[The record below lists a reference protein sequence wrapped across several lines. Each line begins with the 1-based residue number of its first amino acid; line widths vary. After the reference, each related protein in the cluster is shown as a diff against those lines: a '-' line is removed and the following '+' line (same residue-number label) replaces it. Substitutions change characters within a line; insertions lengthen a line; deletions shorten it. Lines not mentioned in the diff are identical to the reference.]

1 MGDNEY
7 GGGPDLKDQDHHEG
21 GKSHFKFVQA
31 GYIILMVSLQK
42 RKIGVMMEAGGMTVM
57 EMEEVVEDSEDEEDG
72 EGLEVGEWEDRVLD
86 LDEALDLLEEVLD
99 HLVCR
104 MICWNN

>member
-1 MGDNEY
+1 
-7 GGGPDLKDQDHHEG
+7 
-21 GKSHFKFVQA
+21 
-31 GYIILMVSLQK
+31 
-42 RKIGVMMEAGGMTVM
+42 MMEAGGMTVM

-99 HLVCR
+99 HLVCE